1 MNKIIVTGD
10 IHGNPFQR
18 LNLENFPEGKT
29 YTKEDYVIILGDFG
43 LVWDDSAMEH
53 SCLDWLENKPW
64 TTLFID
70 GNHENYDL
78 LNKFP
83 IEEWGSGRVQ
93 KIRSSVIH
101 LLRGEVYDIGGYKFL
116 AMGGARS
123 HDIQDG
129 ILEVGDPRIKIW
141 KKDDFKLFRINH
153 ISWWE
158 EEIPNEEERKN
169 ALKNLAENDYK
180 VDYILTHEAPSS
192 DVVLMDHL
200 LYHPDEYSKW
210 LEMEIRQKVK
220 YKKWFFGHYHLNLD
234 VNEKETCLFE
244 RRIRIV

>member
-18 LNLENFPEGKT
+18 LNVENFPEGKT

-83 IEEWGSGRVQ
+83 IEEWGGGRVQ

-158 EEIPNEEERKN
+158 EEIPNEKKKKN

-192 DVVLMDHL
+192 DVILMDHL

>member
-29 YTKEDYVIILGDFG
+29 FTKEDYVIILGDFG

-53 SCLDWLENKPW
+53 SCLNWLENKPW

-83 IEEWGSGRVQ
+83 IEEWGGGRVQ

-141 KKDDFKLFRINH
+141 KKDNFKLFRINH

-169 ALKNLAENDYK
+169 ALRNLAENDYK

-192 DVVLMDHL
+192 DVILMDHL

>member
-29 YTKEDYVIILGDFG
+29 FTKEDYVIILGDFG

-83 IEEWGSGRVQ
+83 IKEWGGGRVQ

-129 ILEVGDPRIKIW
+129 VLEVGDPRIKIW
-141 KKDDFKLFRINH
+141 KKDNFKLFRINH

-200 LYHPDEYSKW
+200 LYHPDEYSRW
-210 LEMEIRQKVK
+210 LEMEIRQKVR

>member
-18 LNLENFPEGKT
+18 LNVENFPEGKT

-83 IEEWGSGRVQ
+83 IEEWGGGRVQ

-129 ILEVGDPRIKIW
+129 VLEVGDPRIKIW

-169 ALKNLAENDYK
+169 ALKNLAENNYK

>member
-29 YTKEDYVIILGDFG
+29 FTKEDYVIILGDFG

-83 IEEWGSGRVQ
+83 IEEWGGGRVQ

-141 KKDDFKLFRINH
+141 KKDNFKLFRINH

-244 RRIRIV
+244 RRTRIV

>member
-18 LNLENFPEGKT
+18 LNVENFPEGKT

-83 IEEWGSGRVQ
+83 IEEWGGGRVQ

-141 KKDDFKLFRINH
+141 KKDDFKFFRINH

-158 EEIPNEEERKN
+158 EEIPNEKKKKN

-192 DVVLMDHL
+192 DVILMDHL

>member
-29 YTKEDYVIILGDFG
+29 FTKEDYVIILGDFG

-83 IEEWGSGRVQ
+83 IEEWGGGRVQ

-129 ILEVGDPRIKIW
+129 VLEVGDPRIKIW

-200 LYHPDEYSKW
+200 LYHPDEYSRW

-244 RRIRIV
+244 RRTRIV

>member
-29 YTKEDYVIILGDFG
+29 FTKEDYVIILGDFG

-83 IEEWGSGRVQ
+83 IEEWGGGRVQ

-101 LLRGEVYDIGGYKFL
+101 LLRGEIYDIGGYKFL

-123 HDIQDG
+123 HDIHDG
-129 ILEVGDPRIKIW
+129 VLEVGDPRIKIW

-169 ALKNLAENDYK
+169 ALRNLAENYYK

>member
-29 YTKEDYVIILGDFG
+29 FTKEDYVIILGDFG
-43 LVWDDSAMEH
+43 LVWDNSAMEH

-83 IEEWGSGRVQ
+83 IEEWGGGRVQ

-129 ILEVGDPRIKIW
+129 VLEVGDPRIKIW

-200 LYHPDEYSKW
+200 LYHPDEYSRW

-244 RRIRIV
+244 RRVRIV

>member
-18 LNLENFPEGKT
+18 LNVENFPEGKT
-29 YTKEDYVIILGDFG
+29 FTKEDYVIILGDFG

-83 IEEWGSGRVQ
+83 IDEWGGGRVQ

-101 LLRGEVYDIGGYKFL
+101 LLRGEVYGIGGYKFL

-129 ILEVGDPRIKIW
+129 VLEVGDPRIKIW
-141 KKDDFKLFRINH
+141 KKDNFKLFRINH

-169 ALKNLAENDYK
+169 ALKNLAENNYK

>member
-83 IEEWGSGRVQ
+83 IEEWGGGRVQ

-200 LYHPDEYSKW
+200 LYHPDEYSRW

>member
-18 LNLENFPEGKT
+18 LNVENFPEGKT
-29 YTKEDYVIILGDFG
+29 FTKEDYVIILGDFG

-83 IEEWGSGRVQ
+83 IEEWGGGRVQ

-210 LEMEIRQKVK
+210 LEIEIRQKVK
-220 YKKWFFGHYHLNLD
+220 YKKCFFGHYHLNLD

>member
-18 LNLENFPEGKT
+18 LNVENFPEGKT

-83 IEEWGSGRVQ
+83 IEEWGGGRVQ

-129 ILEVGDPRIKIW
+129 VLEVGDPRIKIW

>member
-83 IEEWGSGRVQ
+83 IKEWGGGRVQ

-101 LLRGEVYDIGGYKFL
+101 LLRGEVYNIGGYKFL

>member
-18 LNLENFPEGKT
+18 LNVENFPEGKT
-29 YTKEDYVIILGDFG
+29 FTKEDYVIILGDFG

-83 IEEWGSGRVQ
+83 IEEWGGGRVQ

-129 ILEVGDPRIKIW
+129 VLEVGDPRIKIW

-153 ISWWE
+153 ISWWK

-180 VDYILTHEAPSS
+180 IDYILTHEAPSS

>member
-1 MNKIIVTGD
+1 MNKIVVTGD

-18 LNLENFPEGKT
+18 LNVENFPEGKT

-83 IEEWGSGRVQ
+83 IEEWGGGRVQ

-129 ILEVGDPRIKIW
+129 VLEVGDPRIKIW

>member
-18 LNLENFPEGKT
+18 LNVENFPEGKT

-43 LVWDDSAMEH
+43 LVWDNSAIEY

-83 IEEWGSGRVQ
+83 IEEWGGGRVQ

>member
-29 YTKEDYVIILGDFG
+29 FTKEDYVIILGDFG

-83 IEEWGSGRVQ
+83 IEEWGGGRVQ

-129 ILEVGDPRIKIW
+129 ILEVGDPKIKIW
-141 KKDDFKLFRINH
+141 KKDNFKLFRINH
-153 ISWWE
+153 ISWWK

>member
-18 LNLENFPEGKT
+18 LNVENFPEGKT
-29 YTKEDYVIILGDFG
+29 FTKEDYVIILGDFG

-83 IEEWGSGRVQ
+83 IEEWGGGRVQ

-129 ILEVGDPRIKIW
+129 VLEVGDPRIKIW

>member
-29 YTKEDYVIILGDFG
+29 FTKEDYVIILGDFG

-83 IEEWGSGRVQ
+83 IEEWGGGRVQ

-129 ILEVGDPRIKIW
+129 VLEVGDPRIKIW
-141 KKDDFKLFRINH
+141 KKDNFKLFRINH

-220 YKKWFFGHYHLNLD
+220 YKKWFFGHYHLNFD

>member
-18 LNLENFPEGKT
+18 LNVENFPEGKT
-29 YTKEDYVIILGDFG
+29 FTKEDYVIILGDFG

-53 SCLDWLENKPW
+53 SCLNWLENKPW

-83 IEEWGSGRVQ
+83 IEEWGGGRVQ

-129 ILEVGDPRIKIW
+129 VLEVGDPRIKIW

-158 EEIPNEEERKN
+158 EEIPNEKERKN

>member
-29 YTKEDYVIILGDFG
+29 FTKEDYVIILGDFG
-43 LVWDDSAMEH
+43 LVWDDSPMEH

-83 IEEWGSGRVQ
+83 IEEWGGGRVQ

-129 ILEVGDPRIKIW
+129 VLEVGDPRIKIW

>member
-1 MNKIIVTGD
+1 MNKIIITGD

-29 YTKEDYVIILGDFG
+29 FTKEDYVIILGDFG

-53 SCLDWLENKPW
+53 SCLNWLENKPW

-83 IEEWGSGRVQ
+83 IEEWGGGRVQ

-129 ILEVGDPRIKIW
+129 VLEVGDPRIKIW
-141 KKDDFKLFRINH
+141 KKDDFKFFRINH

-158 EEIPNEEERKN
+158 EEIPNEKERKN

>member
-29 YTKEDYVIILGDFG
+29 FTKEDYVIILGDFG

-83 IEEWGSGRVQ
+83 IEEWGGGRVQ

-129 ILEVGDPRIKIW
+129 VLEVGDPRIKIW
-141 KKDDFKLFRINH
+141 KKDNFKLFRINH

-200 LYHPDEYSKW
+200 LYHPDEYSRW
-210 LEMEIRQKVK
+210 LEMEIRQKVR

>member
-29 YTKEDYVIILGDFG
+29 FTKEDYVIILGDFG

-83 IEEWGSGRVQ
+83 IEEWGGGRVQ

-129 ILEVGDPRIKIW
+129 VLEVGDPRIKIW

-200 LYHPDEYSKW
+200 LYHPDEYSRW

>member
-18 LNLENFPEGKT
+18 LNVENFPEGKT

-83 IEEWGSGRVQ
+83 IEEWGGGRVQ

-129 ILEVGDPRIKIW
+129 VLEVGDPRIKIW

-158 EEIPNEEERKN
+158 EEIPNEKERKN

-180 VDYILTHEAPSS
+180 IDYILTHEAPSS

>member
-18 LNLENFPEGKT
+18 LNVENFPEGKT

-43 LVWDDSAMEH
+43 LVWDNSAMEH

-83 IEEWGSGRVQ
+83 IEEWGGGRVQ

-129 ILEVGDPRIKIW
+129 VLEVGDPRIKIW

-192 DVVLMDHL
+192 DVILMDHL

>member
-18 LNLENFPEGKT
+18 LNVENFPEGKT
-29 YTKEDYVIILGDFG
+29 FTKEDYVIILGDFG

-83 IEEWGSGRVQ
+83 IEEWGGGRVQ

-129 ILEVGDPRIKIW
+129 VLEVGDPRIKIW

-158 EEIPNEEERKN
+158 EEIPNEKERKN

>member
-83 IEEWGSGRVQ
+83 IEEWGGGRVQ

-129 ILEVGDPRIKIW
+129 VLEVGDPRIKIW

-180 VDYILTHEAPSS
+180 IDYILTHEAPSS

>member
-18 LNLENFPEGKT
+18 LNVENFPEGKT

-83 IEEWGSGRVQ
+83 IEEWGGGRVQ

-129 ILEVGDPRIKIW
+129 VLEVGDPRIKIW

-169 ALKNLAENDYK
+169 VLKNLAENDYK

>member
-29 YTKEDYVIILGDFG
+29 FTKEDYVIILGDFG

-83 IEEWGSGRVQ
+83 IEEWGGGRVQ

-141 KKDDFKLFRINH
+141 KKDNFKLFRINH

-200 LYHPDEYSKW
+200 LYHPDEYSRW
-210 LEMEIRQKVK
+210 LEMEIRQKVR

-244 RRIRIV
+244 RRVRIV

>member
-18 LNLENFPEGKT
+18 LNVENFPEGKT
-29 YTKEDYVIILGDFG
+29 YTKEDYVTILGDFG

-83 IEEWGSGRVQ
+83 IEEWGGGRVQ

-129 ILEVGDPRIKIW
+129 VLEVGDPRIKIW

>member
-83 IEEWGSGRVQ
+83 IEEWGGGRVQ

-192 DVVLMDHL
+192 DVVLMDHS

-220 YKKWFFGHYHLNLD
+220 YKKWFFGHYFFNFD
-234 VNEKETCLFE
+234 VNEKETGLFE
-244 RRIRIV
+244 RRIRMF

>member
-18 LNLENFPEGKT
+18 INLENFPEGKT
-29 YTKEDYVIILGDFG
+29 FTKEDYVIILGDFG
-43 LVWDDSAMEH
+43 LVWDNSAMEH

-83 IEEWGSGRVQ
+83 IEEWGGGRVQ

-129 ILEVGDPRIKIW
+129 VLEVGDPRIKIW

-192 DVVLMDHL
+192 DVILMDHL

>member
-29 YTKEDYVIILGDFG
+29 FTKEDYVIILGDFG

-83 IEEWGSGRVQ
+83 IEEWGGGRVQ

>member
-29 YTKEDYVIILGDFG
+29 FTKEDYVIILGDFG
-43 LVWDDSAMEH
+43 LVWDNSAMEH

-83 IEEWGSGRVQ
+83 IEEWGGGRVQ

-200 LYHPDEYSKW
+200 LYHPDEYSRW
-210 LEMEIRQKVK
+210 LETEIRQKVK

>member
-18 LNLENFPEGKT
+18 LNVENFPEGKT
-29 YTKEDYVIILGDFG
+29 FTKEDYVIILGDFG

-83 IEEWGSGRVQ
+83 IEEWGGGRVQ

-129 ILEVGDPRIKIW
+129 VLEVGDPRIKIW

-169 ALKNLAENDYK
+169 ALKNLAKNDYK

-244 RRIRIV
+244 RRTRIV